1 MPLRISMRD
10 LGWLKRQNT
19 LLDHE
24 KVQLI
29 HAQQETISQEPMKF
43 FFNVNLDKDYKQF
56 PDRRRRATIFCTET
70 LTIQIIE
77 IEASIDTG
85 GAIHVQS

>member
-1 MPLRISMRD
+1 MPIKRRTVYNLRS
-10 LGWLKRQNT
+10 
-19 LLDHE
+19 
-24 KVQLI
+24 
-29 HAQQETISQEPMKF
+29 F

-56 PDRRRRATIFCTET
+56 PDRRRRATIFCTKS

-85 GAIHVQS
+85 GAILVQS